1 MDIRLNLM
9 KSKIKY
15 EIEYIKIYSSKHPQQ
30 PLKKN
35 KKKMIL
41 IGRNEI
47 DVSHLM
53 ANPLNVLPI
62 DL

>member
-1 MDIRLNLM
+1 M

-15 EIEYIKIYSSKHPQQ
+15 ENRIYQNLLIKTSPTTTEKQ
-30 PLKKN
+30 
-35 KKKMIL
+35 MIL